1 MNRAIE
7 IINSLRQGISS
18 MLGEA
23 ESAQIRSL
31 RLFNFQKRRV
41 SLYMEASG
49 NEEEFSPMG
58 RIDVV
63 EFPNAGLKSSCSC
76 TMTELQSGKS
86 EQLTLR
92 LQDQGEKK
100 LESLKVFNFF
110 RRVMDLPELNLEQTG
125 LEQVEAPTQEQA
137 LNEIQTHTKNH
148 EIPEARV
155 PVDPAPPVSDLGMPE
170 NSRGAQEGPASD

>member
-23 ESAQIRSL
+23 DSAQVRSL
-31 RLFNFQKRRV
+31 RLFNFEKRRV

-63 EFPNAGLKSSCSC
+63 EFPGAGLKSSCSC
-76 TMTELQSGKS
+76 TMTELQTGKS

-92 LQDQGEKK
+92 LQNQGEKK

-110 RRVMDLPELNLEQTG
+110 RRVMDLPELNPEQTG
-125 LEQVEAPTQEQA
+125 LHHGEVPTQDPA
-137 LNEIQTHTKNH
+137 VNERQTHTENL
-148 EIPEARV
+148 EIPEVRE
-155 PVDPAPPVSDLGMPE
+155 PVDHVPPISDSGMPE
-170 NSRGAQEGPASD
+170 NSRGAQEGPSTD

>member
-1 MNRAIE
+1 
-7 IINSLRQGISS
+7 
-18 MLGEA
+18 MLGEVD
-23 ESAQIRSL
+23 SAQVRSM
-31 RLFNFQKRRV
+31 RFFNFQKRRV

-49 NEEEFSPMG
+49 NKEEFSPMG

-63 EFPNAGLKSSCSC
+63 EFPGAGLKSSCSC
-76 TMTELQSGKS
+76 TMTELQTGKS

-125 LEQVEAPTQEQA
+125 LLQVEATKQEQVVD
-137 LNEIQTHTKNH
+137 EIQTHSNNH
-148 EIPEARV
+148 EIPEEGEQ
-155 PVDPAPPVSDLGMPE
+155 VDPVPPISESGMPE
-170 NSRGAQEGPASD
+170 NSRGAQEGPSSD

>member
-7 IINSLRQGISS
+7 IINSLRQGINS

-23 ESAQIRSL
+23 DSAQVRSL
-31 RLFNFQKRRV
+31 RLFNFEKRRV

-63 EFPNAGLKSSCSC
+63 EFPGSGLKSSCSC
-76 TMTELQSGKS
+76 TMTELQTGKS

-92 LQDQGEKK
+92 LQNQEEKK

-110 RRVMDLPELNLEQTG
+110 RRVMDLPELNSEQTG
-125 LEQVEAPTQEQA
+125 LEQGEAPMQDSPV
-137 LNEIQTHTKNH
+137 NEIQTPTDNL
-148 EIPEARV
+148 EIPEVREPFD
-155 PVDPAPPVSDLGMPE
+155 PVPPVSDTGMPG
-170 NSRGAQEGPASD
+170 NSRGAQESPASD

>member
-1 MNRAIE
+1 
-7 IINSLRQGISS
+7 

-23 ESAQIRSL
+23 DSDQVRSL
-31 RLFNFQKRRV
+31 RLFNFEKRRV

-63 EFPNAGLKSSCSC
+63 EFPGAGLKSSCSC
-76 TMTELQSGKS
+76 TMTELQTGKS

-92 LQDQGEKK
+92 LQNQGEKK

-110 RRVMDLPELNLEQTG
+110 RRVMNLPEMNLEQSLVQSQEISKQEDV
-125 LEQVEAPTQEQA
+125 LEETQMDS
-137 LNEIQTHTKNH
+137 H
-148 EIPEARV
+148 ELPSMD
-155 PVDPAPPVSDLGMPE
+155 DPDDPFPPVSDSGMPE

>member
-1 MNRAIE
+1 MNRAVE
-7 IINSLRQGISS
+7 IINSLRQGINS
-18 MLGEA
+18 MLGET
-23 ESAQIRSL
+23 EPVQVRSL
-31 RLFNFQKRRV
+31 RLFNFEKRRV

-63 EFPNAGLKSSCSC
+63 EFPGAGLKSSCSC

-110 RRVMDLPELNLEQTG
+110 RRVMDLPELNPEQTG
-125 LEQVEAPTQEQA
+125 LHQGESPTQDTA
-137 LNEIQTHTKNH
+137 VYEIQTDTKNH
-148 EIPEARV
+148 EIPEATE
-155 PVDPAPPVSDLGMPE
+155 PIDPAPPVSDLGMPE

>member
-23 ESAQIRSL
+23 DSAQVRSL
-31 RLFNFQKRRV
+31 RLFNFEKRRV

-63 EFPNAGLKSSCSC
+63 EFPGSGLKSSCSC
-76 TMTELQSGKS
+76 TMTELQTGKS

-92 LQDQGEKK
+92 LQNQGEKK

-110 RRVMDLPELNLEQTG
+110 RRVMDLPELNPEQTG
-125 LEQVEAPTQEQA
+125 LHQGEVPTQDSSV
-137 LNEIQTHTKNH
+137 NEIQTHTENL
-148 EIPEARV
+148 EIPEVRE

>member
-1 MNRAIE
+1 
-7 IINSLRQGISS
+7 

-23 ESAQIRSL
+23 ESAQVRSL
-31 RLFNFQKRRV
+31 RLFNFEKRRV

-63 EFPNAGLKSSCSC
+63 EFPGSGLKSSCSC
-76 TMTELQSGKS
+76 TMTELQTGKS

-92 LQDQGEKK
+92 LQNQGEKK

-110 RRVMDLPELNLEQTG
+110 RRVMDLPELNSEQTG
-125 LEQVEAPTQEQA
+125 LHQVEAPTQDLA
-137 LNEIQTHTKNH
+137 VNEIQTHTENL
-148 EIPEARV
+148 EIPEVRE
-155 PVDPAPPVSDLGMPE
+155 PVDPVPPVSDSGMPE

>member
-1 MNRAIE
+1 
-7 IINSLRQGISS
+7 

-23 ESAQIRSL
+23 ESAQVRSL
-31 RLFNFQKRRV
+31 RLFNFEKRRV

-63 EFPNAGLKSSCSC
+63 EFPGVGLKSSCSC
-76 TMTELQSGKS
+76 TMTELQTGKS

-92 LQDQGEKK
+92 LQNQGEKK

-110 RRVMDLPELNLEQTG
+110 RRVMDLPELNPEQTG
-125 LEQVEAPTQEQA
+125 LHQGEVPTQDPPV
-137 LNEIQTHTKNH
+137 NEMQTHTENL
-148 EIPEARV
+148 EIPEVRE
-155 PVDPAPPVSDLGMPE
+155 PFDPAPPVSDLGMPE